1 MDYVEGT
8 IRNITFYS
16 EDNGFA
22 ILKIDVTERS
32 TKQSLFTLEKS
43 EQETVKGT
51 IPNPIKGETYRFYG
65 SYEHHQ
71 KYGQQFSFTK
81 FEKIEE
87 ANEEGLVDYLSSDRF
102 KGVGERTARRIV
114 DTLGKDTINKVMNDP
129 SVLDKVP
136 KLSSKIKDSLEQG
149 LRENKEDEQ
158 TLIKLYSYDITPRIA
173 MRIIK
178 VYGEKTLKVLEENP
192 YRMIDEVDGI
202 GFERADEIA
211 RTIGFKHDHPYRI
224 KAMIITLFTK
234 IAMQRGHT
242 YLDKDRFM
250 ELCKDKLS
258 KGDIE
263 IDESLVDDGLETL
276 IEEKRFIV
284 EDGAL
289 TLRSLAKAEAVIA
302 ERAHTLTQNLNDIDE
317 KKVHALIKK
326 FEEKE
331 TITYTFEQRNAILE
345 ALRHQSMILTGGP
358 GTGKT
363 TVIKGIVYVFYNY
376 HTIERP
382 SFSTESTI
390 HLIAPT
396 GRAAKR
402 MQEST
407 GYYATTIHRFL
418 GYAFDGTFAY
428 GKSFPRQGD
437 LFIIDESSM
446 IDTYLASKLLESLE
460 DDARVIFV
468 GDEAQLPSVGPGQVL
483 KDLID
488 SELMMTVTLKTIHRQ
503 GKDSHIIELANH
515 IREGSLPSDVG
526 KAYTDRYLIKESET
540 TFKDRLKSI
549 IDYMMDQGYS
559 LFDNIQVLIPMYK
572 GEVGIH
578 SVNEFLQATYNDH
591 TEKTLT
597 HQGRTFR
604 LFDKILQL
612 TNQVEDGVMNGDQ
625 GQVTGID
632 EAKGLLY
639 ATFMDKEVTYK
650 KKDLSNIT
658 HAYAMSIHK
667 SQGSE
672 YGVVILPLFRS
683 YSIMLKRKL
692 IYTAITRAEEKLVII
707 GDLPLLKRAIS
718 TLEDD
723 RHTRLKEKLKGRLN
737 GREATIDSII
747 KSMEEPAKDTHEEK
761 TITDPSIPFDTLG
774 EDIGDLS
781 PYDFMDTKKKEGT
794 S

>member
-1 MDYVEGT
+1 MDYIEGT
-8 IRNITFYS
+8 ISNITFYS

-22 ILKIDVTERS
+22 IMKIEVTERS
-32 TKQSLFTLEKS
+32 TKQSLFTLEKT
-43 EQETVKGT
+43 EKETVKGT
-51 IPNPIKGETYRFYG
+51 IPSPIKGETYRFYG

-71 KYGQQFSFTK
+71 KYGQQFTFK
-81 FEKIEE
+81 NFEKIEE
-87 ANEEGLVDYLSSDRF
+87 ANEEGLMDYLSSNRF
-102 KGVGERTARRIV
+102 KGVGERTARRILN
-114 DTLGKDTINKVMNDP
+114 TLGKDAINKIMKDP
-129 SVLDKVP
+129 STLNKVP
-136 KLSSKIKDSLEQG
+136 KLSSKIKDTIEKG

-178 VYGEKTLKVLEENP
+178 VYGEKTIKVLEKNP

-202 GFERADEIA
+202 GFERADDIA
-211 RTIGFKHDHPYRI
+211 RTLGFSHDHPARI

-242 YLDKDRFM
+242 YLDKGRFM
-250 ELCKDKLS
+250 NLCKDKLS
-258 KGDIE
+258 KGDID
-263 IDESLVDDGLETL
+263 IDETLVDKGLETL
-276 IEEKRFIV
+276 IEEKRFIT

-289 TLRSLAKAEAVIA
+289 TLRSLAKAEEVIA
-302 ERAHTLTQNLNDIDE
+302 ERAHTLTQNLNDIDTQ
-317 KKVHALIKK
+317 KVHSLIKD
-326 FEEKE
+326 FETKE
-331 TITYTFEQRNAILE
+331 NITYSFEQRQTILE

-376 HTIERP
+376 HKIERP
-382 SFSTESTI
+382 SFSSESSI
-390 HLIAPT
+390 HMIAPT

-428 GKSFPRQGD
+428 GRSLPRQGD
-437 LFIIDESSM
+437 IFIIDESSM

-468 GDEAQLPSVGPGQVL
+468 GDEAQLPSVGPGQVF

-488 SELMMTVTLKTIHRQ
+488 SKLLMTVTLKTIYRQ
-503 GKDSHIIELANH
+503 SKDSHIIELANH
-515 IREGSLPSDVG
+515 IREGTLPSDAG
-526 KAYTDRYLIKESET
+526 TPYEDRYLIKESEAN
-540 TFKDRLKSI
+540 FKTRLKSI
-549 IDYMMDQGYS
+549 IDYLINQGYT
-559 LFDNIQVLIPMYK
+559 LFETIQVLIPMYK

-591 TEKTLT
+591 TEKTMT
-597 HQGRTFR
+597 HQGKTFR
-604 LFDKILQL
+604 MFDKILQL

-632 EAKGLLY
+632 ETKGLLY

-650 KKDLSNIT
+650 KRDLSNIT

-692 IYTAITRAEEKLVII
+692 IYTAITRAEEKLIII
-707 GDLPLLKRAIS
+707 GDIPLLNKAIT

-723 RHTRLKEKLKGRLN
+723 RHTRLKEKLIARLS

-747 KSMEEPAKDTHEEK
+747 KSMKEPIKEETHEK
-761 TITDPSIPFDTLG
+761 KIISDPAIPFDTFG

-781 PYDFMDTKKKEGT
+781 PYDFMSDKKR
-794 S
+794 